1 MCETYNGYS
10 NYQTWVTSLWLD
22 NEPYTNE
29 YLYKLANRE
38 PVHES
43 EIAELVDKAD
53 DLEGYV
59 RDMLLGDS
67 STDLQGMGS
76 DLYTHAISA
85 INWREIV
92 SSHKEEE
99 PVPV

>member
-53 DLEGYV
+53 D
-59 RDMLLGDS
+59 
-67 STDLQGMGS
+67 
-76 DLYTHAISA
+76 
-85 INWREIV
+85 
-92 SSHKEEE
+92 
-99 PVPV
+99 